1 MAANILIATPQTE
14 FGELLRLNIEESGEY
29 AISLVKTGQE
39 VMETANKIKFDL
51 AILDPA
57 LPDKPF
63 VPLAQNLLDENPS
76 LRLVIIQA
84 QNSAKDPALED
95 LSPHAYLSRPFY
107 PPDLIEMIESLLSA
121 PVTPLIEAQEEE
133 APATPAEP
141 PEQPQ
146 EIIADILSVEQSSPV
161 SSPIPSAVNQT
172 TEVEQLEKEL
182 SLLEGSQDM
191 PAGQAEIDKLL
202 AQLRTMQAEEETE
215 TVDSD
220 SSRRQASIQMEI
232 SAPTIQEPGEVET
245 ESQPA
250 SEQTILEE
258 IAQQEQQTTET
269 ETSLVGQEDIS
280 TPASSHVMDGLFV
293 TDEELSKKHKELADK
308 YAALAAEYSRL
319 ASEHS
324 ELAAR
329 HARLASEKAQKHRQT
344 LERLKLINPIIEK
357 LKQLLSE
364 TSAHGALIIRDGEI
378 VALAGEIHQ
387 QVSQDIVKIIEQN
400 WDKDYQ
406 SDLVRFVRMD
416 SGNTERM
423 LYATALNEVFILCL
437 IFDIATPLSRM
448 RNQTLSFARALPI
461 SALTQLPTEAERL
474 WELADD
480 ETAVQP
486 APPEESGLSD
496 ANCNTTVSEWIP
508 EQIAAGSHELPQA
521 REILQ
526 SVLNQLESSAGNV
539 NFEDE
544 ELSLE
549 EELVSLFNK
558 GPQETNITT
567 PFALEKQVDRTI
579 TKSEPEDTESNA
591 ILSSVLAQLER
602 QSSNVSDIATITEEE
617 AQSILQEELTTPET
631 SLSQEEVATSEISP
645 PQEEVATSEISPPQE
660 EMATSEI
667 SPPQEDSVDAFPE
680 PDIDSILINV
690 REQLNQQSIPQATSD
705 VDFIAQ
711 VIESVKSELFE
722 TSPQQQKSAA
732 AKSREKSLDQEQDKV
747 TEPLQQPEAMT
758 PPTEAEAV
766 QPLHPETAAFS
777 QTEEGEIEPPGQPE
791 AVMPPTEAE
800 AVQPL
805 HPETA
810 AFSQTEEGEIEPPG
824 QPEAAIHQHE
834 TESEDTSHVAP
845 FVITSQ
851 ADSSPD
857 AQQILDDI
865 FAQLEET
872 ETVEDTSED
881 EVTQQDFSYPWE
893 QQIEEAVDIPTQP
906 IRVAPPPIS
915 IPEETTTEPVS
926 STQPVKVRAAGEAP
940 DKILSTVK
948 ANLIEIALQSHPSTP
963 EQPLDSSIVEEKEIP
978 EESQAME
985 AEENKREGFSSL
997 FANLSY
1003 TCVLVP
1009 RFQETFIDQGL
1020 NNLLSTTVPKIC
1032 MIFGW
1037 TLEKLEIKP
1046 NYMLWSVQVNPA
1058 VSPGNL
1064 IRVIRKRTSKNIF
1077 EAYPQLKLLNYTEDF
1092 WAPGYLVVSGI
1103 EKLNNDMLSD
1113 FIQQTYRRKNL
1124 LKTPDR

>member
-1 MAANILIATPQTE
+1 MAANILIATPKTE

-76 LRLVIIQA
+76 LRLVVIQT

-133 APATPAEP
+133 TPVAPDESP
-141 PEQPQ
+141 PQSQ
-146 EIIADILSVEQSSPV
+146 EIIADILSVEQPSPL
-161 SSPIPSAVNQT
+161 SPPGPSAADQT
-172 TEVEQLEKEL
+172 ASEVEQLEKEL
-182 SLLEGSQDM
+182 SLLERSQDT

-220 SSRRQASIQMEI
+220 TSSVQASSSMGI
-232 SAPTIQEPGEVET
+232 SAPAIQAPAEVET

-258 IAQQEQQTTET
+258 TAEQEQQTKEVET
-269 ETSLVGQEDIS
+269 FQMEQEDVS
-280 TPASSHVMDGLFV
+280 APVSPHVIDGLFV

-319 ASEHS
+319 ANEHS

-329 HARLASEKAQKHRQT
+329 HAHLASEKAQKHRQT

-387 QVSQDIVKIIEQN
+387 QISQDIVKIIEQN

-406 SDLVRFVRMD
+406 SDLVRFVRMNG
-416 SGNTERM
+416 GNTERM
-423 LYATALNEVFILCL
+423 LYATALDEAFILCL

-448 RNQTLSFARALPI
+448 RNQTLNFARALPI

-474 WELADD
+474 WELAGD
-480 ETAVQP
+480 ETTFSPIQP
-486 APPEESGLSD
+486 DEPELPSE
-496 ANCNTTVSEWIP
+496 NCNQTVSEWIP
-508 EQIAAGSHELPQA
+508 EQIAAESQELPQA

-526 SVLNQLESSAGNV
+526 SVLTQLESSAGNV
-539 NFEDE
+539 NFTDE

-558 GPQETNITT
+558 GPQETNITM
-567 PFALEKQVDRTI
+567 PFTLEKQVDRTF
-579 TKSEPEDTESNA
+579 TESEPEDTESNA
-591 ILSSVLAQLER
+591 LLNSVLTQLER
-602 QSSNVSDIATITEEE
+602 QSNNASNIASITEEE
-617 AQSILQEELTTPET
+617 AQNVLQEELTTPK
-631 SLSQEEVATSEISP
+631 A
-645 PQEEVATSEISPPQE
+645 
-660 EMATSEI
+660 
-667 SPPQEDSVDAFPE
+667 SPPQEDLADIAFPE

-690 REQLNQQSIPQATSD
+690 REQLDQQSIPQETSD
-705 VDFIAQ
+705 VDFINQ
-711 VIESVKSELFE
+711 VIESVKAELLE
-722 TSPQQQKSAA
+722 TSPKPRKSAA
-732 AKSREKSLDQEQDKV
+732 AKSPQKSLDQKQDKD
-747 TEPLQQPEAMT
+747 TEPPQQPEAMT
-758 PPTEAEAV
+758 PQLEAEAV
-766 QPLHPETAAFS
+766 PSFHPETATLPPQS
-777 QTEEGEIEPPGQPE
+777 EEEEIELQE
-791 AVMPPTEAE
+791 
-800 AVQPL
+800 Q
-805 HPETA
+805 
-810 AFSQTEEGEIEPPG
+810 S
-824 QPEAAIHQHE
+824 EAATSRHE
-834 TESEDTSHVAP
+834 TESEDNSYVAP
-845 FVITSQ
+845 FVIASQ

-857 AQQILDDI
+857 AQQILGDI

-872 ETVEDTSED
+872 ETAEDAFED
-881 EVTQQDFSYPWE
+881 EAAQQDFSYPWE
-893 QQIEEAVDIPTQP
+893 QQIPIEEAVDMPTQP
-906 IRVAPPPIS
+906 VKIAPPAIS
-915 IPEETTTEPVS
+915 APDDTATEPVS
-926 STQPVKVRAAGEAP
+926 STQPVKIRMAGESP

-948 ANLIEIALQSHPSTP
+948 ANLVETALQSRPSTP
-963 EQPLDSSIVEEKEIP
+963 AQPLDSGAEEKEKEKP
-978 EESQAME
+978 EEFRTME
-985 AEENKREGFSSL
+985 AEEESKREGLSPL

-1003 TCVLVP
+1003 TCVLLP

-1020 NNLLSTTVPKIC
+1020 NDLLSTIVPKTC
-1032 MIFGW
+1032 MVFGW

-1103 EKLNNDMLSD
+1103 EKLDNDILSD

-1124 LKTPDR
+1124 LKTPNR